1 LSALFTGFDRDA
13 LPFALPFG
21 PVAGVEADDGALRE
35 QRHNLGG
42 AEFDCFFNDPV
53 HRGAFGYGDRED
65 QSGWGWRQETD
76 GAEAHAGFFFVE
88 AANFAYGGSP
98 LTVNDLDAVPDGAAK
113 DGGDVMRL
121 AWVEGDFGGVCG
133 PPVFRYVK
141 SHGDGLGEI
150 SSGVYLESF
159 GEAKE
164 ESRKNHLRMKRLG

>member
-1 LSALFTGFDRDA
+1 MFRGFDGKA

-21 PVAGVEADDGALRE
+21 SVAGVEADDGALGE
-35 QRHNLGG
+35 ERHNLGG
-42 AEFDCFFNDPV
+42 SEFDRFFNDSV
-53 HRGAFGYGDRED
+53 HGRALGYGDRED
-65 QSGWGWRQETD
+65 QSGRGGRASAD
-76 GAEAHAGFFFVE
+76 GTEAQAGFFFMEVSD
-88 AANFAYGGSP
+88 FACGGSP
-98 LTVNDLDAVPDGAAK
+98 LTVNDLDAVSDGAAK

-133 PPVFRYVK
+133 PPVLRYVK